1 MPNRILQLFIPFF
14 LLVIVFQGCGRRSDK
29 KKQAQDSSIY
39 SQKNYSEF
47 FIDSNYIDSILLN
60 EKIAEEFKTG
70 VKDFYRRRNYQ
81 TAWFSNQQLS
91 ENAVNFMYRI
101 DEYKEAFKDSS
112 IINGHDHELI
122 TEAILDSTYQFN
134 KRQLIQR
141 LDIKLTIAFYKF
153 ATKEY
158 YGISDTVYDLEWFIP
173 RKKKSYALLLEKV
186 TTSAFEFEK
195 FEPVNNYYK
204 SLKKALIAYR
214 KIERSGGL
222 PLIDTLKKKYSFED
236 SIAFYKNL
244 RNYFLLTQDW
254 MPGVESFDTN
264 DTLKNSIANFQER
277 MGLGVSGMLDEET
290 VDALNTPI
298 KDRIFQM
305 MINLERLRWIPEH
318 IPESYLLV
326 NIPEFKLHVFEQ
338 NKINFSM
345 NVVVGKSATVTTI
358 FNGNLSTIVFSPYWN
373 VPQSIIAK
381 ELLPKIKK
389 DPNYLKK
396 NNMEVVK
403 NNVVFNS
410 KNINWHLYS
419 QGVPFTIREKPGKH
433 NSLGLIKFLFPNSYS
448 IYMHDTPSKGLF
460 EKRSRDFSH
469 GCIRLSEPLK
479 LATYLLKN
487 DTSIT
492 QEKIIKWMN
501 GGAEKYIKVKPAM
514 PVFIL
519 YFTSWVNH
527 KGQLNFRKD
536 IYGLDKKLSNEI
548 FALQNK

>member
-1 MPNRILQLFIPFF
+1 MP
-14 LLVIVFQGCGRRSDK
+14 S
-29 KKQAQDSSIY
+29 
-39 SQKNYSEF
+39 
-47 FIDSNYIDSILLN
+47 
-60 EKIAEEFKTG
+60 
-70 VKDFYRRRNYQ
+70 
-81 TAWFSNQQLS
+81 
-91 ENAVNFMYRI
+91 
-101 DEYKEAFKDSS
+101 
-112 IINGHDHELI
+112 
-122 TEAILDSTYQFN
+122 
-134 KRQLIQR
+134 
-141 LDIKLTIAFYKF
+141 
-153 ATKEY
+153 
-158 YGISDTVYDLEWFIP
+158 
-173 RKKKSYALLLEKV
+173 
-186 TTSAFEFEK
+186 
-195 FEPVNNYYK
+195 
-204 SLKKALIAYR
+204 
-214 KIERSGGL
+214 
-222 PLIDTLKKKYSFED
+222 
-236 SIAFYKNL
+236 
-244 RNYFLLTQDW
+244 
-254 MPGVESFDTN
+254 VESLDTN

-277 MGLGVSGMLDEET
+277 MGLGVSGILDEET

-373 VPQSIIAK
+373 VPQSIIAR
-381 ELLPKIKK
+381 EMLPKIKK

-403 NNVVFNS
+403 NNVVVNS
-410 KNINWHLYS
+410 RNINWHLYS
-419 QGVPFTIREKPGKH
+419 KGVPFTIREKPGKH

-501 GGAEKYIKVKPAM
+501 GGVEKYIKVKPAM
-514 PVFIL
+514 PVFIV
-519 YFTSWVNH
+519 YFTSWVNN

-536 IYGLDKKLSNEI
+536 IYGLDKKLAAELFDEDSD
-548 FALQNK
+548 

>member
-1 MPNRILQLFIPFF
+1 MPNRILQFFIPIFS
-14 LLVIVFQGCGRRSDK
+14 LVIVFQGCGRRSDK

-60 EKIAEEFKTG
+60 EKIAEEFKLG

-112 IINGHDHELI
+112 IIRSQDHQLI
-122 TEAILDSTYQFN
+122 TEAILDSTFQFN

-158 YGISDTVYDLEWFIP
+158 YGVSDTVYDLEWFIP

-204 SLKKALIAYR
+204 SLKNALIAYR

-222 PLIDTLKKKYSFED
+222 PLIDTLKKEYTFED
-236 SIAFYKNL
+236 SIALYKNL

-338 NKINFSM
+338 KKLNFSM
-345 NVVVGKSATVTTI
+345 NVVVGKSATATTI

-403 NNVVFNS
+403 NNVVVNS

-419 QGVPFTIREKPGKH
+419 KGVPFTIREKPGKQ

-514 PVFIL
+514 PVFIV
-519 YFTSWVNH
+519 YFTSWVNN

-548 FALQNK
+548 FALQNQ

>member
-1 MPNRILQLFIPFF
+1 
-14 LLVIVFQGCGRRSDK
+14 
-29 KKQAQDSSIY
+29 
-39 SQKNYSEF
+39 
-47 FIDSNYIDSILLN
+47 
-60 EKIAEEFKTG
+60 
-70 VKDFYRRRNYQ
+70 
-81 TAWFSNQQLS
+81 
-91 ENAVNFMYRI
+91 
-101 DEYKEAFKDSS
+101 
-112 IINGHDHELI
+112 
-122 TEAILDSTYQFN
+122 
-134 KRQLIQR
+134 
-141 LDIKLTIAFYKF
+141 
-153 ATKEY
+153 
-158 YGISDTVYDLEWFIP
+158 
-173 RKKKSYALLLEKV
+173 LLLEKV

-204 SLKKALIAYR
+204 SLKNALIAYR

-222 PLIDTLKKKYSFED
+222 PLIDTLKKEHTFED

-254 MPGVESFDTN
+254 MPSVESLDTN

-298 KDRIFQM
+298 NDRIFQM

-373 VPQSIIAK
+373 VPQSIIAR
-381 ELLPKIKK
+381 EMLPKIKK

-403 NNVVFNS
+403 NNVVVNS
-410 KNINWHLYS
+410 RNINWHLYS
-419 QGVPFTIREKPGKH
+419 KGVPFTIREKPGKH

-460 EKRSRDFSH
+460 EHRSRDFSH

-479 LATYLLKN
+479 LATYLLKS

-501 GGAEKYIKVKPAM
+501 GGVEKYIKVKPAM
-514 PVFIL
+514 PVFIV
-519 YFTSWVNH
+519 YFTSWVNN

-536 IYGLDKKLSNEI
+536 IYGLDKKLAAEL
-548 FALQNK
+548 FDEGLD